1 MLKRM
6 NIKLKREI
14 MHTSNNFFIFYS
26 NLRSSL
32 MLEKYNFR
40 CDGLKMTEET

>member
-1 MLKRM
+1 MPKRM
-6 NIKLKREI
+6 NIKLKGEI
-14 MHTSNNFFIFYS
+14 MHSSNNFFIFCS
-26 NLRSSL
+26 NSRCSL